1 MGQEYGFCPN
11 FIQKDM
17 IDILDNLTTLAPF
30 VLVPWGI
37 FIICTFRGKQRF
49 RNSFWL
55 MIALGMSLFF
65 LAGLFGKYMSTA
77 LIIEILLLGLTVLL
91 VPFFLMHNGAVMH
104 KNEGGSLANQ
114 MSMILGWLILLGEA
128 AFFWFTYKSI
138 GENEVNF
145 FDKICCLVGYSALYF
160 CFVFLSFMFYVI
172 SIQLFS
178 HSYKY
183 DYIII
188 HGCGLIDGREVSKLL
203 AQRIDKAIKVYN
215 KCLSKGKTPIIIPS
229 GGKGDD
235 EDLSEAEAMARYLVE
250 HGIPKEHIILEDKSP
265 TTRANLVNSK
275 AIIDARGGGRV
286 AIVTSNYHVYRCLV
300 LAKEVGLE
308 CTGIGAPVALYF
320 WPSALIREFVA
331 IFLRKEKIIWL
342 TVVWALILAVLIGA
356 LW

>member
-1 MGQEYGFCPN
+1 MQRICRCGSRR
-11 FIQKDM
+11 IM
-17 IDILDNLTTLAPF
+17 ADIFDNVTSLAPF

-55 MIALGMSLFF
+55 MVSLAMSLFF
-65 LAGLFGKYMSTA
+65 IAGLFGSHMATA
-77 LIIEILLLGLTVLL
+77 LIVEVILVGWTIIL
-91 VPFFLMHNGAVMH
+91 VPFLLMHNGAVMR
-104 KNEGGSLANQ
+104 KKEGGSLANQ
-114 MSMILGWLILLGEA
+114 MSMIMGILILLGEA

-138 GENEVNF
+138 GENQVNF

-160 CFVFLSFMFYVI
+160 CFVFLCFMFYVI

-178 HSYKY
+178 HTYKY
-183 DYIII
+183 DYIVI
-188 HGCGLIDGREVSKLL
+188 HGCGLIDGHEVSKLL
-203 AQRIDKAIKVYN
+203 SQRIDTAIKVYN
-215 KCLSKGKTPIIIPS
+215 KCISKGRSPIIIPS

-235 EDLSEAEAMARYLVE
+235 EELSEAEAMGRYLVE
-250 HGIPKEHIILEDKSP
+250 HGIPEEHIILEDRSP

-275 AIIDARGGGRV
+275 AIIESRGGGRV

-300 LAKEVGLE
+300 LAQEVGLE
-308 CTGIGAPVALYF
+308 CTGIGSPVALYF

-331 IFLRKEKIIWL
+331 IFSQKKKLGWL
-342 TVVWALILAVLIGA
+342 IALWALMLTMFIGA